1 MNYALLL
8 NVIQI
13 VISALLIGSIFLHQ
27 RGSGLS
33 AAFGGDSNVYRT
45 RRGIEKGLHWSTV
58 VLGALFMALG
68 LANFLL

>member
-1 MNYALLL
+1 MNYRLLL

-13 VISALLIGSIFLHQ
+13 VIAVLLMGAVLLQQ

-45 RRGIEKGLHWSTV
+45 KRGIEKGLFWATV
-58 VLGALFMALG
+58 VLGVLFMAIG
-68 LANFLL
+68 LLSIIF